1 LNEAPDSGIRDLLN
15 VKQRPMTDLAD
26 LFPGFESH
34 WIDTQIG
41 RIFARSG
48 GDGPPLLLLHGYA
61 QSNVMWHKVA
71 PALAAKFTLILPDLP
86 GYGWSVAPRSGKG
99 HAPYDKR
106 SMAKVM
112 IELMEKLGYARFYL
126 AGHDRGG
133 RVSYRLALDHPGR
146 LIKLAVLDIIPT
158 YEMWHRMDHTLAMKV
173 WHWQFLAQKY
183 PMPEMLIE
191 KAPVEYLDYKMASW
205 TKAKDLS
212 AFDPRALAHYRAFF
226 SDPLRI
232 HTTCED
238 YRAGETTDLG
248 HDEFDHAA
256 RNKIATPLL
265 ALWGAAGIPSENS
278 PLTVWKDWAREVSGK
293 PIDSGHFLAE
303 ENPDATAHALL
314 EFFRP

>member
-1 LNEAPDSGIRDLLN
+1 
-15 VKQRPMTDLAD
+15 MTDLAD

-34 WIDTQIG
+34 WIDTSVG

-86 GYGWSVAPRSGKG
+86 GYGWSVVPRSGKG
-99 HAPYDKR
+99 HTPYDKR
-106 SMAKVM
+106 SIAKTM
-112 IELMEKLGYARFYL
+112 IEVMEKLGYARFYL

-133 RVSYRLALDHPGR
+133 RVSYRLALDNPGR

-158 YEMWHRMDHTLAMKV
+158 YEMWNRMDHTLAMKV

-191 KAPVEYLDYKMASW
+191 KAPTEYLDYKMASW
-205 TKAKDLS
+205 TKTKDLS
-212 AFDPRALAHYRAFF
+212 AFDPRALAHYHAFF

-232 HTTCED
+232 HATCED
-238 YRAGETTDLG
+238 YRAGASTDLG

-256 RNKIATPLL
+256 RNKILTPMI
-265 ALWGAAGIPSENS
+265 ALWGAAGIPSESS
-278 PLTVWKDWAREVSGK
+278 PLAVWKDWAKDVSGK
-293 PIDSGHFLAE
+293 AIDSGHFLAE
-303 ENPDATAHALL
+303 ENPDATARALL